1 MVKLIIGGD
10 ICATKRDENTFLEGD
25 EIKLFSDVLPVIK
38 SADLA
43 IANLE
48 THTINSRTPIKKVE
62 QFLVTHQ
69 TF

>member
-10 ICATKRDENTFLEGD
+10 ICATKRDENTFKGD

-48 THTINSRTPIKKVE
+48 TPLINSRTPIKKSG

>member
-43 IANLE
+43 IAILK
-48 THTINSRTPIKKVE
+48 P
-62 QFLVTHQ
+62 L
-69 TF
+69 